1 MIDSCIFL
9 RGKTSSSI
17 YSTIEVKDII
27 TFEQNLLDINA
38 NIVLFKANK
47 EPINRT
53 EFREFV
59 ISHAN
64 NLDKIIDINKI
75 KIYMMENDDH
85 DSWVTNKDQI
95 LKICDYIIKTF

>member
-17 YSTIEVKDII
+17 YSTIELKDII
-27 TFEQNLLDINA
+27 TFEQSLLDIDA
-38 NIVLFKANK
+38 NIVLIKATK

-53 EFREFV
+53 EFREFA

-64 NLDKIIDINKI
+64 NLDKIIDINRI
-75 KIYMMENDDH
+75 KIYMMENDDN
-85 DSWVTNKDQI
+85 DSWVTNKDHI